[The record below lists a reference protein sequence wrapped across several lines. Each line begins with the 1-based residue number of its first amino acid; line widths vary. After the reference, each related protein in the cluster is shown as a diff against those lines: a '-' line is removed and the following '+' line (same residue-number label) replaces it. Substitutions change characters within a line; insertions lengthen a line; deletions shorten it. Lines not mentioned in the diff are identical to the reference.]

1 MNRLIKIV
9 LSIFLAGLL
18 VCGWLPSKK
27 SAWAGTGAHPR
38 RILVKFKAAPPDSPG
53 YLDLLALAE
62 ATVSR
67 RFEIVPHLQ
76 LLTVPAE
83 KSLEAVL
90 ELFRHSPLVIYTEPD
105 YLVSAT
111 RTLDDTLFGQLWGLS
126 NTGQNGG
133 LSGADINAKAAWD
146 TSTGS
151 PGVVVMV
158 NDTGVDYNHPD
169 LVDNIWN
176 NPGEI
181 PGNDLDDDGNGYVDD
196 LHGINAV
203 GLGGDS
209 SPPSGYVVN
218 DPMDDNGHGTHVT
231 GIIGAVGN
239 NGRGVVGVNWTVR
252 IAACKFL
259 DSTGSG
265 YTSDAIACLEYARE
279 LKNLGI
285 PIVATN
291 NSWSGPGYS
300 RSLEEA
306 IRSHLDT
313 DILFIAAA
321 GNAAAGNNGANT
333 DESPEY
339 PGAFDLPNLIAV
351 AATDNQDLLAN
362 FSNFGPRSV
371 HVGAPGV
378 NILSTCPGSLNECIQ
393 GGSSGSNPDNPYATF
408 SGTSMAAPHVA
419 GLAALLKAQNPV
431 RSGKTIRNLILA
443 GGDSLASLTGKTLTG
458 RRIDAAGSINCF
470 GSCVF
475 GIRAPVLEP
484 LYAIINS
491 PVKLE
496 ALNIICGDPAGPVQ
510 VQIGGDTVTLHDDGD
525 GYYSDTWTP
534 TATGDYI
541 LNFQNGSGTQPA
553 TVQVGPLITYN
564 SAVISCDWV
573 NITGTNLNLSDD
585 TYALLTPPFPLWFY
599 GLEYNKLYISD
610 NGALS
615 FSRGPVYS
623 ANGSLPDPYQASL
636 VAPFWDDLVPN
647 GVKNVYYGV
656 TGSSPRRFILEWR
669 NMPHYLV
676 GGVTTAGVTFQVIF
690 TEGSDGILFQYKDK
704 GTIFG
709 NILYDRG
716 ASASS
721 GLQFNPD
728 WGVQYSYNRAI
739 LPPSPQNNLAIMW
752 TPASLPPT
760 PLLKAEDEYVVFP
773 NTRVGQE
780 SRQKIYLHNIGN
792 ANLSITS
799 LSISPSQFSLSS
811 PPALTLTLPPGSQ
824 QALDLVFHPSS
835 TATLAGTL
843 TVKSNS
849 YGGNFSIP
857 LQGKGVLSPDL
868 TVSPAPAA
876 DFGPVLTDHTA
887 SLTLTLGNQGNS
899 NLVIYSISVLG
910 GSHTFSWTGH
920 ALPLTLAPSGSQNFS
935 LSFHPTG
942 VSAYSDTLVISSN
955 DPRKPAVRLALTGSG
970 FSPPDIQL
978 SPFFLDFQTVAIG
991 ESKNLAFAILNT
1003 GGSLLTV
1010 SSISISP
1017 LGTGFSLPSSPFQP
1031 FQINPGNSQ
1040 NIQVVF
1046 SPPVTAVYSGQVQVQ
1061 STAPLSPTATV
1072 SLFGIGAVPQ
1082 PPGPPPT
1089 FLVSPSSL
1097 DFSTVEVNSDKE
1109 LSFTIEN
1116 RGTQDLQI
1124 ISYTLSGSGFSLVD
1138 PPPLPLT
1145 LAASAN
1151 QQIRVSFSPA
1161 YPRDFEGSITL
1172 NSDNPQTPIRIIPL
1186 FGTGK
1191 APPRP
1196 QLDFS
1201 PSEIDFNNVVAGS
1214 AQDLTFSLGNLG
1226 TADLVIDGISVTG
1239 AGFSLPQPPTLP
1251 QVISPQ
1257 STYDLPVRFLP
1268 SSTGYFNGSISISS
1282 NDLGFPLVEIPVR
1295 GNGLAAS
1302 AGSPHLLVS
1311 GRQLDFGEVNI
1322 GEFQETPL
1330 AVTNT
1335 AQGDLVISNLSWNGD
1350 GDFAITSPPE
1360 LPLTLAGGESQNLVI
1375 RFTPTWIGT
1384 RAGNLQITSDVQD
1397 EPELMI
1403 NLSGT
1408 GVVAREKTSGCSCS
1422 TPGTRNGSGMG
1433 SNFILITAFIIFFLR
1448 RKSVA
1453 EN

>member
-53 YLDLLALAE
+53 YIDLLALAE

-111 RTLDDTLFGQLWGLS
+111 RTPDDPLFGQLWGLS
-126 NTGQNGG
+126 N
-133 LSGADINAKAAWD
+133 INAPDAWEY
-146 TSTGS
+146 TMGST
-151 PGVVVMV
+151 GVVVIV
-158 NDTGVDYNHPD
+158 NDTGVDYTHPD
-169 LVDNIWN
+169 LVYNIWN
-176 NPGEI
+176 NLGEI
-181 PGNDLDDDGNGYVDD
+181 PGNGLDDDGNGYVDD

-203 GLGGDS
+203 GEGGEVT
-209 SPPSGYVVN
+209 PPSGYVLN
-218 DPMDDNGHGTHVT
+218 DPMDDNGHGTHVA
-231 GIIGAVGN
+231 GIIGGVGN
-239 NGRGVVGVNWTVR
+239 NGLGVVGVNWTVR

-259 DSTGSG
+259 DSSG
-265 YTSDAIACLEYARE
+265 NGYISDAIVCLQYAQD
-279 LKNLGI
+279 LKDLGI
-285 PIVATN
+285 PILATS

-300 RSLEEA
+300 RSLAEA
-306 IRSHLDT
+306 IRSQIDA
-313 DILFIAAA
+313 DILFFAAA
-321 GNAAAGNNGANT
+321 GNSSANS

-339 PGAFDLPNLIAV
+339 PGAFDLPNLV
-351 AATDNQDLLAN
+351 AAAAADSQNLLAN
-362 FSNFGPRSV
+362 FSNFGPRSI

-378 NILSTCPGSLNECIQ
+378 NILSTCPGSLDECTQ
-393 GGSSGSNPDNPYATF
+393 GGASGSSPYATF
-408 SGTSMAAPHVA
+408 SGTSMAAPYVA
-419 GLAALLKAQNPV
+419 GLAALLKAQDPG

-443 GGDSLASLTGKTLTG
+443 GGDPLASLSGKTLTG
-458 RRIDAAGSINCF
+458 KRIDATGSMLCS
-470 GSCVF
+470 GSRVF

-484 LYAIINS
+484 DYAVINS

-496 ALNIICGDPAGPVQ
+496 ALNINCGDPAGPVQ
-510 VQIGGDTVTLHDDGD
+510 VQIGGDTLTLLDDGASPDPQSSD
-525 GYYSDTWTP
+525 GYYSGTWTP
-534 TATGDYI
+534 TSAGDYT
-541 LNFQNGSGTQPA
+541 LNFKNGQETRPA
-553 TVQVGPLITYN
+553 AVRVGPLITYN
-564 SAVISCDWV
+564 SAVISYNWV
-573 NITGTNLNLSDD
+573 NITGSKLNLLDD
-585 TYALLTPPFPLWFY
+585 TYVLLTPPFPLRFY
-599 GLEYNKLYISD
+599 GLQYSQLYVGD

-647 GVKNVYYGV
+647 STNNVYYDV
-656 TGSSPRRFILEWR
+656 TGTAPYRRFVIEWR
-669 NMPHYLV
+669 NLGHYPSTLS
-676 GGVTTAGVTFQVIF
+676 GVTFQVVF
-690 TEGSDGILFQYKDK
+690 PEESDWILFQYKDTYF
-704 GTIFG
+704 GT
-709 NILYDRG
+709 NSPYNYG

-721 GLQFNPD
+721 GLQINPD
-728 WGVQYSYNRAI
+728 WGSPYSYNQAV
-739 LPPSPQNNLAIMW
+739 LTSNLAIRW

-843 TVKSNS
+843 TVQSN
-849 YGGNFSIP
+849 GGDIAVS
-857 LQGKGVLSPDL
+857 LQGQGVYSPDL
-868 TVSPAPAA
+868 TVSPAPTV
-876 DFGPVLTDHTA
+876 DFGPVLTGHTT
-887 SLTLTLGNQGNS
+887 SLALQLGNQGNAGLS
-899 NLVIYSISVLG
+899 ITSLSISP
-910 GSHTFSWTGH
+910 SQFSLSSPP
-920 ALPLTLAPSGSQNFS
+920 ALPLTLGPGGSQNLN

-942 VSAYSDTLVISSN
+942 VSTYSGTLAISSN

-970 FSPPDIQL
+970 AYLPDIQL
-978 SPFFLDFQTVAIG
+978 SPVFLDFQTVGIG
-991 ESKNLAFAILNT
+991 GSKSLAFAILNT

-1010 SSISISP
+1010 SSISL
-1017 LGTGFSLPSSPFQP
+1017 LGTGFSLPSPPSQP

-1046 SPPVTAVYSGQVQVQ
+1046 SPPVTAIYSGQVQVH
-1061 STAPLSPTATV
+1061 SEAPASPTATV
-1072 SLFGIGAVPQ
+1072 SLSGIGAVPQ

-1196 QLDFS
+1196 QLEFS

-1408 GVVAREKTSGCSCS
+1408 GVVAREKTSGCSCA
-1422 TPGTRNGSGMG
+1422 TPSGSSEAKSSSYLTG
-1433 SNFILITAFIIFFLR
+1433 LIFLLVFVVFR
-1448 RKSVA
+1448 SQRKTKK
-1453 EN
+1453 